1 MYYTISMINIE
12 EPKPNQVLFGF
23 FQPDGTA
30 LSGMK
35 NTIKDKSLTD
45 NEVLQESINFM
56 YNLKENSQLPDVD
69 GLVITIRYKNFFQA
83 YRKDEDDNLV
93 DIQRQDSVLH

>member
-1 MYYTISMINIE
+1 MINME

-35 NTIKDKSLTD
+35 NTIKNKSLTD

-56 YNLKENSQLPDVD
+56 YNLKKNSQLPDVD
-69 GLVITIRYKNFFQA
+69 GLVITIRYKNFFHV
-83 YRKDEDDNLV
+83 YRTDEDDNLV